1 MIWIDIN
8 IILYNIYI
16 YIYILTMNQQ
26 RIHHIDVFIN
36 ILDPSRSIAMG
47 RAASQSTSMV
57 GSYW

>member
-8 IILYNIYI
+8 IILYNI